1 MMNSLIFAICILLL
15 LAIIFCIKMIPILMV
30 TFPLENTDAVMFTL
44 TQNIDGSRDFVMSLI
59 MGSLKSS
66 LVISLVLLIA
76 VAMMLLVIRFSR
88 ERNILKFEPH
98 LTFKRV
104 IVVLDVICFV
114 VLAKSIY
121 SDIPVI
127 DYYVKWK
134 DSLVTPEHS
143 DFYIREYVDP
153 DSVHIEFKE
162 KKNLI
167 LIFLESME
175 YNFQDSANGGNHP
188 RNLIPEI
195 TGYLKNEQSFIPG
208 GTPVAGMGWTIA
220 DVIAKTCGIPMVLS
234 PSIRNDVKEMRVFL
248 PGVTCLTDVL
258 INNYYNVVVS
268 QGSHLKFAGMDAF
281 LNSHSAPRALG
292 FAEYLKDKSRIRGG
306 VISEW
311 GVKDSMHFELVKEHI
326 ARISKQNMPWAVWL
340 FTINTHTPHGI
351 VDSACGIPQDIS
363 KTEQM
368 QVVISCSSR
377 QLDSFIKWAKIQ
389 EWFNNTV
396 IAVMGDH
403 AMMAAPREIGFKD
416 SDFTHYW
423 LDFFINST
431 RTSGNYQRRFT
442 SLDMFPTILEAIG
455 ANLPEGKLGL
465 GRSLYL
471 NSPTLLEKYGL
482 DSLNSVLGKRSVE
495 YDYFLFLNKQ
505 KEKYD

>member
-1 MMNSLIFAICILLL
+1 MNILISVIYILLL
-15 LAIIFCIKMIPILMV
+15 LAIIFCIKMIPVLTA

-44 TQNIDGSRDFVMSLI
+44 TQNIDGSRDFVISLI
-59 MGSLKSS
+59 MESLKSS
-66 LVISLVLLIA
+66 IAISLVLLIA
-76 VAMMLLVIRFSR
+76 VAMILLVVRFFHK
-88 ERNILKFEPH
+88 RNMLKFETH

-104 IVVLDVICFV
+104 IFVLNLICFV
-114 VLAKSIY
+114 LLAKNIY
-121 SDIPVI
+121 SDIPII

-134 DSLVTPEHS
+134 DSLVTPGHS
-143 DFYIREYVDP
+143 DFYIKEYVNP
-153 DSVHIEFKE
+153 DSVHIKFKE
-162 KKNLI
+162 KRNLI

-195 TGYLKNEQSFIPG
+195 TEYLKNEQSFVPG
-208 GTPVAGMGWTIA
+208 GSPVAGMGWTIA

-234 PSIRNDVKEMRVFL
+234 PSIRNDVKEMKVFL

-258 INNYYNVVVS
+258 TDNGYNVVVS
-268 QGSHLKFAGMDAF
+268 KGAHMKFSGMDAF
-281 LNSHSAPRALG
+281 LNSHSAPQAFG
-292 FAEYLKDKSRIRGG
+292 FAEYLKDKSRIKGD

-326 ARISKQNMPWAVWL
+326 ARISKQNRPWTMWF
-340 FTINTHTPHGI
+340 FTVNTHTPNGI
-351 VDSACGIPQDIS
+351 VDSTCGISQDIS

-368 QVVISCSSR
+368 QAVISCSSR
-377 QLDSFIKWAKIQ
+377 QLDNFIKWTKTQ

-423 LDFFINST
+423 LDFFINSAK
-431 RTSGNYQRRFT
+431 SAENYDRKFT
-442 SLDMFPTILEAIG
+442 SLDMFPTIMEAMG
-455 ANLPEGKLGL
+455 AEILEGKLGL

-495 YDYFLFLNKQ
+495 YDYFLFLNKK
-505 KEKYD
+505 KEKI